1 MNRTRSRGWMLF
13 AATLLFLTGAIN
25 LIQGVAALFMTDN
38 LFSFGGE
45 AFFFNLTPW
54 GILLGLWGLLLL
66 GTGFALVTRK
76 GWARALGVVLLAI
89 NIVAQL
95 AFFAA
100 NPLWSLVVTG
110 VNLLAIYALTAG
122 WSSAAAVEEE
132 QEAIQ
137 EAEESYQSGYEAGLR
152 EARETQEAW
161 KVSSS
166 GAHIP
171 QPTRGEHAR

>member
-13 AATLLFLTGAIN
+13 AATLLFLTGAVN
-25 LIQGVAALFMTDN
+25 LIQGIFALFLRDY
-38 LFSFGGE
+38 LFITGGE
-45 AFFFNLTPW
+45 AFFFTLTPW
-54 GILLGLWGLLLL
+54 GLLLGLWGLLLL
-66 GTGFALVTRK
+66 GAGFALTTGRS
-76 GWARALGVVLLAI
+76 WARTLGVVLLAI
-89 NIVAQL
+89 NVVAQL

-152 EARETQEAW
+152 EARETQEAR